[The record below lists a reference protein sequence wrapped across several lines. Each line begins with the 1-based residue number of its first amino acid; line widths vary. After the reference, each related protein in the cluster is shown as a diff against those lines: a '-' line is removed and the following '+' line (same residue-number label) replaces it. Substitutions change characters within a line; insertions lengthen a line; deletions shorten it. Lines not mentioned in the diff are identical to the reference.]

1 MRQENHIFDN
11 SKNKI
16 SYAKVGS
23 EKYEIV
29 DKQGREQISINTN
42 NIDDLYDIVAG
53 GVHYRGKT
61 TSNIFDGAD
70 VNPIIINGETYTAQA
85 GDLVIKDVEGGESLE
100 FVFDGTVWS
109 ELGST
114 GVLGTLAYKDN
125 ASTQYKPKG
134 SVTTTLSQTNTQAT
148 LTKGDYT
155 PAGTNAASSVTLSGG
170 ATSKLVTTT
179 IKGVAGTTTL
189 HDTPTLNTTNVGS
202 ASGWS
207 AGSLPSLGA
216 PTTKKF
222 GTSLTAGTAVAVDI
236 DGINCHVPTTGDDL
250 ETLVFQSASKTTLH
264 DTPTLHT
271 EDAVTAQ
278 GTFSK
283 GTLPSLTITNT
294 AVGNELVAGTATVVA
309 TASANATTVA
319 TGAVA
324 NTGTGATVATALHTG
339 GTAAAQT
346 FTGTKAENILV
357 TDVKYDKTT
366 SASST
371 FNGIQETITVS

>member
-1 MRQENHIFDN
+1 MKQENHIFDN
-11 SKNKI
+11 SKSKI

-70 VNPIIINGETYTAQA
+70 VNPIIINGKTYTAQA
-85 GDLVIKDVEGGESLE
+85 GDLVIKDVDGGESLK

-155 PAGTNAASSVTLSGG
+155 PVGTNAASSVTLSGG

-202 ASGWS
+202 ASNWN

-222 GTSLTAGTAVAVDI
+222 GTSLTAGTAVSVDI
-236 DGINCHVPTTGDDL
+236 DGVRCSVKTTGDDA
-250 ETLVFQSASKTTLH
+250 ETLVFESAAKTTLH

-271 EDAVTAQ
+271 EDAITAQ

-309 TASANATTVA
+309 TANTSTTTVA
-319 TGAVA
+319 TGAVS
-324 NTGTGATVATALHTG
+324 NTGAGATVATSLHTG

>member
-1 MRQENHIFDN
+1 MKQENHIFDN
-11 SKNKI
+11 SKSKI

-61 TSNIFDGAD
+61 TSNIFDGAN

-85 GDLVIKDVEGGESLE
+85 GDLIIKDVEGGESLE
-100 FVFDGTVWS
+100 FVFDGAVWS

-155 PAGTNAASSVTLSGG
+155 PVGTNAASSVTLSGG
-170 ATSKLVTTT
+170 ATSKLVITT

-202 ASGWS
+202 ASNWN
-207 AGSLPSLGA
+207 AGSLPSLGN
-216 PTTKKF
+216 PTTGSF
-222 GTSLTAGTAVAVDI
+222 GTSLTAGTEVSVDT
-236 DGINCHVPTTGDDL
+236 DGVKCSVPTSGDDV
-250 ETLVFQSASKTTLH
+250 ETLVFSSASKTTLH
-264 DTPTLHT
+264 DTPTLNK
-271 EDAVTAQ
+271 ANALTAQ

>member
-1 MRQENHIFDN
+1 M
-11 SKNKI
+11 
-16 SYAKVGS
+16 
-23 EKYEIV
+23 
-29 DKQGREQISINTN
+29 
-42 NIDDLYDIVAG
+42 
-53 GVHYRGKT
+53 
-61 TSNIFDGAD
+61 
-70 VNPIIINGETYTAQA
+70 
-85 GDLVIKDVEGGESLE
+85 
-100 FVFDGTVWS
+100 
-109 ELGST
+109 
-114 GVLGTLAYKDN
+114 
-125 ASTQYKPKG
+125 
-134 SVTTTLSQTNTQAT
+134 
-148 LTKGDYT
+148 
-155 PAGTNAASSVTLSGG
+155 GTNAASSVTLSGG

-202 ASGWS
+202 ASNWS

-236 DGINCHVPTTGDDL
+236 DGINCHVPTTGDDV
-250 ETLVFQSASKTTLH
+250 ETLVFLSASKTTLH
-264 DTPTLHT
+264 DTPTLNK
-271 EDAVTAQ
+271 AIALTAQ

>member
-11 SKNKI
+11 SKSKI

-29 DKQGREQISINTN
+29 DKQGREQIAINTN

-70 VNPIIINGETYTAQA
+70 VNPIIINGEPYTAQV
-85 GDLVIKDVEGGESLE
+85 GDLVIKDVDGGESLE

-155 PAGTNAASSVTLSGG
+155 PAGTNASSSVTLSGG
-170 ATSKLVTTT
+170 TTSKLVTTT

-202 ASGWS
+202 ASGWN

-216 PTTKKF
+216 PTTDSF
-222 GTSLTAGTAVAVDI
+222 GTSLTAGTAVSVDI
-236 DGINCHVPTTGDDL
+236 DGVKCSVSEDDP
-250 ETLVFQSASKTTLH
+250 ETLVFTSASKTTLH
-264 DTPTLHT
+264 DTPTLNKKS
-271 EDAVTAQ
+271 AVTAQ

-283 GTLPSLTITNT
+283 GTLPSLTITST
-294 AVGNELVAGTATVVA
+294 AVGNELVAGTPTVVA
-309 TASANATTVA
+309 TANTSTTTVA
-319 TGAVA
+319 TGAVS
-324 NTGTGATVATALHTG
+324 NTGAGATVATSLHTG

-357 TDVKYDKTT
+357 TDVKYDKAT

-371 FNGIQETITVS
+371 FNGVQETITVS

>member
-61 TSNIFDGAD
+61 TSNVFDGAN

-85 GDLVIKDVEGGESLE
+85 GDLIIKDVEGRESLE
-100 FVFDGTVWS
+100 FVFDGTIWS

-125 ASTQYKPKG
+125 ANTQYKPKG

-155 PAGTNAASSVTLSGG
+155 PAGKNAASSVTLSGG

-202 ASGWS
+202 ASNWN

-216 PTTKKF
+216 PTTGSF
-222 GTSLTAGTAVAVDI
+222 GTSLTAGTAVAVDT
-236 DGINCHVPTTGDDL
+236 DGVKCSVPTSGDDV
-250 ETLVFQSASKTTLH
+250 ETLVFSSASKTTLH
-264 DTPTLHT
+264 DTPTLNKAN
-271 EDAVTAQ
+271 AVTAQ

-283 GTLPSLTITNT
+283 GTLPQLTITNT

>member
-11 SKNKI
+11 SKSKI

-70 VNPIIINGETYTAQA
+70 VNPIIINGEPYTAQV
-85 GDLVIKDVEGGESLE
+85 GDLVIKDVEGRESLE
-100 FVFDGTVWS
+100 FVFDGTIWS

-155 PAGTNAASSVTLSGG
+155 PAGKNAASSVTLSGG
-170 ATSKLVTTT
+170 TTSKLVTTT

-202 ASGWS
+202 ASDWN

-216 PTTKKF
+216 PTTGSF
-222 GTSLTAGTAVAVDI
+222 GTSLTAGTAVSVDT
-236 DGINCHVPTTGDDL
+236 DGVKCSVPTSGDDV
-250 ETLVFQSASKTTLH
+250 ETLVFSSASKTTLH
-264 DTPTLHT
+264 DTPTLNKAN
-271 EDAVTAQ
+271 AVTAQ

-283 GTLPSLTITNT
+283 GTLPSLTITST

-309 TASANATTVA
+309 TASASTTTVA

-324 NTGTGATVATALHTG
+324 NTGAGATVATALHTG

-357 TDVKYDKTT
+357 TDVKYDKAT

>member
-1 MRQENHIFDN
+1 MKQENHVFDN
-11 SKNKI
+11 SKSKI

-61 TSNIFDGAD
+61 TSNIFDGAN

-85 GDLVIKDVEGGESLE
+85 GDLIIKDVEGGESLE
-100 FVFDGTVWS
+100 FVFDGAVWS

-155 PAGTNAASSVTLSGG
+155 PVGTNAASSVTLSGG

>member
-11 SKNKI
+11 SKSKI

-29 DKQGREQISINTN
+29 DKQGREQIAINTN

-70 VNPIIINGETYTAQA
+70 VNPIIINGEPYTAQV
-85 GDLVIKDVEGGESLE
+85 GDLVIKDVDGGESLE

-155 PAGTNAASSVTLSGG
+155 PAGTNASSSVTLSGG
-170 ATSKLVTTT
+170 TTSKLVTTT

-202 ASGWS
+202 ASGWN

-216 PTTKKF
+216 PTTDSF
-222 GTSLTAGTAVAVDI
+222 GTSLTAGTAVSVDI
-236 DGINCHVPTTGDDL
+236 DGVKCSVSEDDP
-250 ETLVFQSASKTTLH
+250 ETLVFTSASKTTLH
-264 DTPTLHT
+264 DTPTLNKKS
-271 EDAVTAQ
+271 AVTAQ

-283 GTLPSLTITNT
+283 GTLPSLTITST
-294 AVGNELVAGTATVVA
+294 VVGNELVAGTPTVVA
-309 TASANATTVA
+309 TANTSTTTVA
-319 TGAVA
+319 TGAVS
-324 NTGTGATVATALHTG
+324 NTGAGATVATSLHTG

-357 TDVKYDKTT
+357 TDVKYDKAT

-371 FNGIQETITVS
+371 FNGVQETITVS

>member
-53 GVHYRGKT
+53 GVYYRGKT
-61 TSNIFDGAD
+61 TSDIFDGAY
-70 VNPIIINGETYTAQA
+70 VNPIIINGKSYKAVA
-85 GDLVIKDVEGGESLE
+85 GDLVIKDVDGGKSLE
-100 FVFDGTVWS
+100 FVFDGTLWS

-155 PAGTNAASSVTLSGG
+155 PAGKNAASSVTLSGG

>member
-11 SKNKI
+11 SKSKI

-134 SVTTTLSQTNTQAT
+134 SVTTTLSHTNTAAT

-202 ASGWS
+202 ASNWS

-271 EDAVTAQ
+271 EYAVTAQ

-294 AVGNELVAGTATVVA
+294 AVGNELVAGTVTVVA

>member
-11 SKNKI
+11 SKSKI

-61 TSNIFDGAD
+61 TSNIFDGAN

-85 GDLVIKDVEGGESLE
+85 GDLVIKDVDGGESLE

-155 PAGTNAASSVTLSGG
+155 PAGKNAASSVTLSGG

-202 ASGWS
+202 ASNWN
-207 AGSLPSLGA
+207 AGSLPSLGN

>member
-1 MRQENHIFDN
+1 M
-11 SKNKI
+11 
-16 SYAKVGS
+16 
-23 EKYEIV
+23 
-29 DKQGREQISINTN
+29 
-42 NIDDLYDIVAG
+42 
-53 GVHYRGKT
+53 HYRGKT

-70 VNPIIINGETYTAQA
+70 VNPIIINGEPYTAQV
-85 GDLVIKDVEGGESLE
+85 GDLVIKDVDGGESLE

-155 PAGTNAASSVTLSGG
+155 PAGTNASSSVTLSGG
-170 ATSKLVTTT
+170 TTSKLVTTT

-189 HDTPTLNTTNVGS
+189 HDTPTLNTTNIGS
-202 ASGWS
+202 ASGWD

-216 PTTKKF
+216 PTTDSF
-222 GTSLTAGTAVAVDI
+222 GTSLTAGTAVSVDI
-236 DGINCHVPTTGDDL
+236 DGIKCSVPTTGDDL
-250 ETLVFQSASKTTLH
+250 ETLVFTSASKTTLH
-264 DTPTLHT
+264 DTPTLNKKN
-271 EDAVTAQ
+271 AVTAQ

-283 GTLPSLTITNT
+283 GTLPSLTITST
-294 AVGNELVAGTATVVA
+294 AVGNELVAGTPTVVA
-309 TASANATTVA
+309 TANTSTTTVA
-319 TGAVA
+319 TGAVS
-324 NTGTGATVATALHTG
+324 NTGAGATVATSLHTG

-357 TDVKYDKTT
+357 TDVKYDKAT

-371 FNGIQETITVS
+371 FNGVQETITVS

>member
-11 SKNKI
+11 SKSKI

-70 VNPIIINGETYTAQA
+70 VNPIIINGETYTAWA
-85 GDLVIKDVEGGESLE
+85 GDLIIKDVEGGESLE

-155 PAGTNAASSVTLSGG
+155 PVGTNAASSVTLSGG

-202 ASGWS
+202 ASGWN
-207 AGSLPSLGA
+207 AGSLPSLGN

-319 TGAVA
+319 TGAVS

>member
-11 SKNKI
+11 SKSKI

-29 DKQGREQISINTN
+29 DKQGREQISVNTN

-53 GVHYRGKT
+53 GVYYRGKT
-61 TSNIFDGAD
+61 TSDIFDGAY
-70 VNPIIINGETYTAQA
+70 VNPIIINGKSYKAVA
-85 GDLVIKDVEGGESLE
+85 GDLVIKDVDGGKSLE
-100 FVFDGTVWS
+100 FVFDGTLWS

-114 GVLGTLAYKDN
+114 GVLGTFAYKDN

-155 PAGTNAASSVTLSGG
+155 PVGTNAASSVTLSGG

-202 ASGWS
+202 ASNWS

-236 DGINCHVPTTGDDL
+236 NGINCHVPTTGDDL

>member
-1 MRQENHIFDN
+1 MKQENHIFDN
-11 SKNKI
+11 SKSKI

-61 TSNIFDGAD
+61 TSNIFDGAN

-85 GDLVIKDVEGGESLE
+85 GDLIIKDVEGGESLE

-202 ASGWS
+202 ASGWN

-236 DGINCHVPTTGDDL
+236 DGIKCHVPTTGDDL

-371 FNGIQETITVS
+371 FNGIQETIMVS

>member
-11 SKNKI
+11 SKSKI

-61 TSNIFDGAD
+61 TSNIFDGAN
-70 VNPIIINGETYTAQA
+70 VNPIIINDETYTAQA
-85 GDLVIKDVEGGESLE
+85 GDLVIKDVDGGESLE

-155 PAGTNAASSVTLSGG
+155 PVGTNAASSVTLSGG

>member
-1 MRQENHIFDN
+1 MKQENHIFDN
-11 SKNKI
+11 SKSKI

-61 TSNIFDGAD
+61 TSNIFDGAN

-85 GDLVIKDVEGGESLE
+85 GDLIIKDVEGGESLE

-155 PAGTNAASSVTLSGG
+155 PVGTNAASSVTLSGG

-179 IKGVAGTTTL
+179 IK
-189 HDTPTLNTTNVGS
+189 
-202 ASGWS
+202 
-207 AGSLPSLGA
+207 
-216 PTTKKF
+216 
-222 GTSLTAGTAVAVDI
+222 
-236 DGINCHVPTTGDDL
+236 
-250 ETLVFQSASKTTLH
+250 
-264 DTPTLHT
+264 
-271 EDAVTAQ
+271 
-278 GTFSK
+278 
-283 GTLPSLTITNT
+283 
-294 AVGNELVAGTATVVA
+294 
-309 TASANATTVA
+309 
-319 TGAVA
+319 
-324 NTGTGATVATALHTG
+324 
-339 GTAAAQT
+339 
-346 FTGTKAENILV
+346 
-357 TDVKYDKTT
+357 
-366 SASST
+366 
-371 FNGIQETITVS
+371 

>member
-61 TSNIFDGAD
+61 TSNIFDGAN

-85 GDLVIKDVEGGESLE
+85 GDLVIKDVDGGESLE

-155 PAGTNAASSVTLSGG
+155 PAGKNAASSVTLSGG

>member
-134 SVTTTLSQTNTQAT
+134 SVTTTLSHTNTAAT

-155 PAGTNAASSVTLSGG
+155 PAGKNAASSVTLSGG

-207 AGSLPSLGA
+207 AGSLPSLGN

-236 DGINCHVPTTGDDL
+236 DGIKCHVPTTGDDL

-283 GTLPSLTITNT
+283 GTLPSLTITST

>member
-61 TSNIFDGAD
+61 TSNVFDGAN

-85 GDLVIKDVEGGESLE
+85 GDLIIKDVEGRESLE
-100 FVFDGTVWS
+100 FVFDGTIWS

-125 ASTQYKPKG
+125 ANTQYKPKG

-155 PAGTNAASSVTLSGG
+155 PAGKNAASSVTLSGG

-202 ASGWS
+202 ASNWN

-283 GTLPSLTITNT
+283 GTLPQLTITNT

>member
-1 MRQENHIFDN
+1 M
-11 SKNKI
+11 
-16 SYAKVGS
+16 
-23 EKYEIV
+23 
-29 DKQGREQISINTN
+29 
-42 NIDDLYDIVAG
+42 
-53 GVHYRGKT
+53 
-61 TSNIFDGAD
+61 
-70 VNPIIINGETYTAQA
+70 
-85 GDLVIKDVEGGESLE
+85 E

>member
-70 VNPIIINGETYTAQA
+70 VNPIIINGKSYKALA
-85 GDLVIKDVEGGESLE
+85 GDLVIKDVDGRESLE

-134 SVTTTLSQTNTQAT
+134 SVTTTLSHTNTAAT

-155 PAGTNAASSVTLSGG
+155 PAGKNAASSVTLSGG

-202 ASGWS
+202 ASNWN
-207 AGSLPSLGA
+207 AGSLPSLGN

-236 DGINCHVPTTGDDL
+236 DGIKCHVPTTGDDL

-283 GTLPSLTITNT
+283 GTLPSLTITST

>member
-1 MRQENHIFDN
+1 MKQENHIFDN
-11 SKNKI
+11 SKSKI

-61 TSNIFDGAD
+61 TSNIFDGAN

-85 GDLVIKDVEGGESLE
+85 GDLIIKDVEGGESLE

-155 PAGTNAASSVTLSGG
+155 PVGTNAASSVTLSGG

-202 ASGWS
+202 SSNWS

-283 GTLPSLTITNT
+283 GTLPQLTITNT

-371 FNGIQETITVS
+371 FNGIQETIMVS

>member
-11 SKNKI
+11 SKSKI

-29 DKQGREQISINTN
+29 DKQGREQIAINTN

-70 VNPIIINGETYTAQA
+70 VNPIIINGEPYTAQV
-85 GDLVIKDVEGGESLE
+85 GDLVIKDVDGGESLE

-134 SVTTTLSQTNTQAT
+134 SVTTTLSQTNTAAT

-189 HDTPTLNTTNVGS
+189 HDTPTLNTTNIGS
-202 ASGWS
+202 ASGWD

-216 PTTKKF
+216 PITDSF
-222 GTSLTAGTAVAVDI
+222 GTSLTAGTAVSVDI
-236 DGINCHVPTTGDDL
+236 DGIKCSVPTTGDDL
-250 ETLVFQSASKTTLH
+250 ETLVFTSASKTTLH
-264 DTPTLHT
+264 DTPTLNKKN
-271 EDAVTAQ
+271 AVTAQ

-283 GTLPSLTITNT
+283 GTLPSLTITST
-294 AVGNELVAGTATVVA
+294 VVGNELVAGTPTVVA
-309 TASANATTVA
+309 TANTSTTTVA
-319 TGAVA
+319 TGAVS
-324 NTGTGATVATALHTG
+324 NTGAGATVATSLHTG

-357 TDVKYDKTT
+357 TDVKYDKAT

-371 FNGIQETITVS
+371 FNGVQETITVS

>member
-61 TSNIFDGAD
+61 TSDIFDGAN

-85 GDLVIKDVEGGESLE
+85 GDLVIKDVDGGESLE

-283 GTLPSLTITNT
+283 GTLPSLTITST

>member
-1 MRQENHIFDN
+1 M
-11 SKNKI
+11 
-16 SYAKVGS
+16 
-23 EKYEIV
+23 
-29 DKQGREQISINTN
+29 
-42 NIDDLYDIVAG
+42 
-53 GVHYRGKT
+53 
-61 TSNIFDGAD
+61 
-70 VNPIIINGETYTAQA
+70 
-85 GDLVIKDVEGGESLE
+85 E

-155 PAGTNAASSVTLSGG
+155 PSGTNASSSVTLSGG

-202 ASGWS
+202 ASGWN
-207 AGSLPSLGA
+207 AGSLPSLGN

-319 TGAVA
+319 TGAVS
-324 NTGTGATVATALHTG
+324 NTGAGATVATSLHTG